1 MKNARKNRVMAEV
14 LELESRRLLSTVI
27 IPAGVAVTETQTT
40 DKDSFT
46 VTLNAATNKATK
58 VNLSTKDGT
67 AKAGVD
73 YIPTKKIVTIP
84 AGKTSATFTIP
95 IKGNITYD
103 GNRRF
108 SISYSTSNSAV
119 KLSRKSENVTIKDNE
134 TIPSITVSDVVLAE
148 GNRGKKNALVT
159 ATLSGPSSLPIAVV
173 YKTANDTA
181 IAGKDYVATKNTLH
195 FAKNQTSSSF
205 KIPII
210 GNTIPEVDK
219 VVDIN
224 FTNSTHS
231 TLPSFSRVVI
241 QDDDHGVV
249 RVPANI
255 NNSTVNAGTPANFI
269 VTLNTTSTTKVSIR
283 YNTVAGTATAG
294 VDFKASTGVVT
305 FQPGQTQQTIS
316 IPTFIAAGAT
326 GTRAFTVVL
335 SAPANATFA
344 NDHATGTIVEPA
356 PSNNNGGGNGANQLV
371 TLSVSNPA
379 APESSAG
386 QQFTLDFEVDLDGPN
401 NNPVTVHFTTVSD
414 LGDPAHATAGVD
426 YTAISGDLTFA
437 PNVTKLIVSVPILP
451 SGIPRLSV
459 KHVVLDLSNPVNAS
473 LGNAEG
479 IGAIIGTA

>member
-224 FTNSTHS
+224 FTNSTHP
-231 TLPSFSRVVI
+231 TLP
-241 QDDDHGVV
+241 
-249 RVPANI
+249 
-255 NNSTVNAGTPANFI
+255 VNAGTPANFI